1 MRMASTHAKIGRSMK
16 NRAMRFPRMSELEL
30 ACGEFGL
37 RVLRGALVRG
47 HLRAGGHLHSGL
59 CLLQAADDESVAGCE
74 TLGDD
79 PLIPERAVDLD
90 AAFFDLAIGAH
101 DERRGGAIGRVSDAL
116 LRSQNRALTH
126 TFLDNCAREHAG

>member
-1 MRMASTHAKIGRSMK
+1 MRMASTKAKIGRSMK
-16 NRAMRFPRMSELEL
+16 NRAMRLPRMSELEL

-37 RVLRGALVRG
+37 RVLRGGLVRG

-59 CLLQAADDESVAGCE
+59 CLLQAADDESVAGGE

-90 AAFFDLAIGAH
+90 AAFFDLAIGPHANPLA
-101 DERRGGAIGRVSDAL
+101 RPTPPLPAPPL
-116 LRSQNRALTH
+116 PPQNPPPPH
-126 TFLDNCAREHAG
+126 TPLA